1 MQITRTLL
9 LIDDEPD
16 VLELLVNAAAPLG
29 CIILTASDGV
39 GALEIVANNDVDV
52 IVSDISMPK
61 LDGMG
66 LLRELRGRGFRRPFI
81 FATGLARHDSTVEA
95 LRMGAFDFLEKP
107 FELAQVSATL
117 RQALANA
124 RTVSPDLALDG
135 LVGRD
140 ALAAFAEDGAAQ
152 LAFASSALSG
162 LTQEE
167 RYLEDTSFLLRIS
180 VALEA
185 ASRGLGHATI
195 EKVATAAVE
204 LFTELRIDGRMASEA
219 QLTRA
224 GALIGWLR
232 DAIDGVG
239 SACRLET
246 LAERLLAPDEV
257 KRKRAS

>member
-1 MQITRTLL
+1 MQVTQTLL
-9 LIDDEPD
+9 LVDDEPD
-16 VLELLVNAAAPLG
+16 VLELLVCAAAPLG
-29 CIILTASDGV
+29 CIILTASDGA

-81 FATGLARHDSTVEA
+81 FATGAARHESTVEA

-117 RQALANA
+117 GQALANA
-124 RTVSPDLALDG
+124 RATSSSLALDG

-152 LAFASSALSG
+152 LTFASSALSG
-162 LTQEE
+162 LMQEE
-167 RYLEDTSFLLRIS
+167 RFREDTSFLLRIS

-185 ASRGLGHATI
+185 ASRDLGHTTI
-195 EKVATAAVE
+195 EKVAAAAVD

-219 QLTRA
+219 QSARA

-246 LAERLLAPDEV
+246 IAERLLAPGEA